1 MRKRLIAALIGVGAG
16 ALVLGAYFALLHAG
30 IQIRPELLIGGA
42 AALVFAGAVAV
53 FSLVAMDRPAFRS
66 NVTPLLLSEDPAT
79 QYVFFFKR
87 PDAIQITAK
96 ADASVGEML
105 VRFGDAFKAAPE
117 AMKKSVVLTIKGG
130 PKKPFATITL
140 QQLFGTLKPFSLD
153 HVILTN
159 DKDELIGYIPGKR
172 AAAEFTSDKAVANID
187 KYIVQVLTDPEKCAV
202 LRELGGVTRDDTIG
216 ADEDSLHAQA
226 KIWAN
231 EKANGLILHR
241 HLKPVGFISKMD
253 VLRLNARQ

>member
-1 MRKRLIAALIGVGAG
+1 MRKRLIAALIGAGAG
-16 ALVLGAYFALLHAG
+16 ALVLGAYYALLRAG
-30 IQIRPELLIGGA
+30 IQVRPELLVGGG

-66 NVTPLLLSEDPAT
+66 GVTPLLLNEDPAT
-79 QYVFFFKR
+79 QYVFFFKH
-87 PDAIQITAK
+87 PGALQITAK
-96 ADASVGEML
+96 PDASVGEML
-105 VRFGDAFKAAPE
+105 VRFGDAFKASSAE
-117 AMKKSVVLTIKGG
+117 MTKTVVLTLKGG
-130 PKKPFATITL
+130 PKKPFATVTL
-140 QQLFGTLKPFSLD
+140 QQLFGTLKPFSLE

-172 AAAEFTSDKAVANID
+172 AAVEFTGDKAVAQID
-187 KYIVQVLTDPEKCAV
+187 KYLVQVLVDPEKCAV

-216 ADEDSLHAQA
+216 ADDDSLHAQA